1 MAIVIIS
8 RAGRVIHK
16 ANILADE
23 LATLS
28 FAIKN
33 SK

>member
-1 MAIVIIS
+1 MVIIS
-8 RAGRVIHK
+8 RAGIVIHN

-28 FAIKN
+28 FGIKN